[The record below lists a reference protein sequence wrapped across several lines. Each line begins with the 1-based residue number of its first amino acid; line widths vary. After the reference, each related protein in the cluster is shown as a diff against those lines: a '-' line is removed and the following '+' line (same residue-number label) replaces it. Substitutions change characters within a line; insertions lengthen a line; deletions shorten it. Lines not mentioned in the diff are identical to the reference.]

1 MKVSVRQLIGSVV
14 VSFCAGALITPVWT
28 QGQGGQSPQQAP
40 AANQPTYM
48 IVEFMKPANGQ
59 EQAWLKLE
67 RENWKPMHELRVK
80 NGGILSWAVI
90 AQAVPGDES
99 DGPTVATVTTFRGWP
114 DPTATDWLG
123 LLKQANPQQDAE
135 KLMEQTGASREIVR
149 SEIWQVLDQTTPAPT
164 GTR

>member
-28 QGQGGQSPQQAP
+28 QGQGGQAAPPAP
-40 AANQPTYM
+40 AANQNTYM
-48 IVEFMKPANGQ
+48 IVEFMKPTKGQ
-59 EQAWLKLE
+59 EQAWLQLE

-80 NGGILSWAVI
+80 NGGIQSWAVI

-114 DPTATDWLG
+114 DPTKTDWLG
-123 LLKQANPQQDAE
+123 LLKQANPQHDAE
-135 KLMEQTGASREIVR
+135 KLMQQTGASREIVR
-149 SEIWQVLDQTTPAPT
+149 SEIWQVLDQTQP
-164 GTR
+164 GGMSTR